1 MDHRDYMLENDEER
15 EREKTEKRK
24 VIIRTDKMT
33 TTYRVFLSFCLRA
46 QQLYRIKRLHP
57 PAHSMTAAVLRVSV
71 NRHCVVENLGVNLS
85 R

>member
-1 MDHRDYMLENDEER
+1 MLENDE

-24 VIIRTDKMT
+24 VIIRTHKMT
-33 TTYRVFLSFCLRA
+33 RYRVFLLSCPRA

-57 PAHSMTAAVLRVSV
+57 PAHTMTTAVLRVSI
-71 NRHCVVENLGVNLS
+71 NRHCVVENLGENLS